1 MREPIIK
8 LDKLHISLPSRAGDV
23 KILKNIDLRIN
34 KADAV
39 GVVGMSGS
47 GKTTLLMALAGLE
60 PATRGH
66 IEVAGYSYDKQS
78 EDALARFRRTHIGIV
93 FQSFHLV
100 PSMTALENTML
111 PLELNHRG
119 ARKELIDKAKNALD
133 EVALAHRLAHYP
145 SQLSG
150 GEQQRVALARAMI
163 SNPPILLADE
173 PTGNLDET
181 NSAQIID
188 LLFNLQKRRGATLIL
203 VTHNAMLADR
213 CDQIIH
219 LHDGQMIQAG
229 QNKDKDKDNE

>member
-1 MREPIIK
+1 MTEPIIK
-8 LDKLHISLPSRAGDV
+8 LDKLHISLPSQAGDV
-23 KILKNIDLRIN
+23 KILKNIDLQIN
-34 KADAV
+34 KGEAV

-60 PATRGH
+60 PATRGR
-66 IEVAGYSYDKQS
+66 IEVANYVYDGQC

-100 PSMTALENTML
+100 PSMTALENTVL
-111 PLELNHRG
+111 PLELSHIG
-119 ARKELIDKAKNALD
+119 ARKQIIDKAQNALD
-133 EVALAHRLAHYP
+133 EVGLAHRLAHYP

-163 SNPPILLADE
+163 TNPPILLADE

-188 LLFNLQKRRGATLIL
+188 LLFDLQRRRGATLIL
-203 VTHNAMLADR
+203 VTHNAALANR
-213 CDQIIH
+213 CDHIIH
-219 LHDGQMIQAG
+219 LHDGQIMQAG
-229 QNKDKDKDNE
+229 QAGQGENNE

>member
-8 LDKLHISLPSRAGDV
+8 LDKLHISLPLRAGDV
-23 KILKNIDLRIN
+23 KILKGIDLQIG
-34 KADAV
+34 KGEAV
-39 GVVGMSGS
+39 GVVGVSGS

-60 PATRGH
+60 PATQGH
-66 IEVAGYSYDKQS
+66 IEVAGYVYKGQS
-78 EDALARFRRTHIGIV
+78 EDALAQFRRNHIGIV

-100 PSMTALENTML
+100 PSMTALENTVL
-111 PLELNHRG
+111 PLELSHRG
-119 ARKELIDKAKNALD
+119 ARKTIIDKAKNALD
-133 EVALAHRLAHYP
+133 EVGLAHRLAHYP

-188 LLFNLQKRRGATLIL
+188 LLFNLQRRRGATLIL
-203 VTHNAMLADR
+203 VTHNATLADR

-219 LHDGQMIQAG
+219 LHDGQIIQAG
-229 QNKDKDKDNE
+229 PNKDKDND